1 MFKFALVVAT
11 VLSSLSSGEAGGQ
24 KWMDSAAN
32 RKRAEEK
39 TPRAPK
45 EYIVNLDLPQEE
57 RWTEIGLLY
66 ADKSFLLVEYLRRNL
81 PRGWLKPVEA
91 IAGKL
96 LPFFRDY
103 GDEMKG
109 YAKALNITDGDV
121 VSINLIYQ
129 LERLGLSCDS
139 WNNTGPSMACM
150 LPKNQDDD
158 VEDDANFG
166 PFMPYPDSDEE
177 EYKREM
183 EEVDSPGPC
192 TSFVVSDPEGKI
204 WAGRNLDWNFPDVLK
219 EFIINVDYQKAG
231 KTVFKATTAVG
242 FVGILHAVKPGAF
255 GWSMDA
261 RRKGG
266 RIGAN
271 LLEMALVRGDR
282 TPEQHARYVFE
293 TEDNYASAVAAMGG
307 TPIVNPVYYIISG
320 VAKPEGVV
328 LARDRQGVAHTYE
341 MAEEIASP
349 GGNVQKDFW
358 VGITNYDLEYH
369 PLPADDRATPMTDNL
384 NALEGKQF
392 DSKEVWEILE
402 TWPTFNGHTDI
413 TAVVDVASGSFDV
426 VVWFDHKNWPDN
438 VEEDKL

>member
-1 MFKFALVVAT
+1 MFTVKFFLLAATALTAIHNVD
-11 VLSSLSSGEAGGQ
+11 AGAQ
-24 KWMDSAAN
+24 RWMDSPEN
-32 RKRAEEK
+32 RLRAEEK
-39 TPRAPK
+39 YPRAPK
-45 EYIVNLDLPQEE
+45 EFVVNLDLPQEE
-57 RWTEIGLLY
+57 RWKEIGEKY

-81 PRGWLKPVEA
+81 PRGWLKPIEK

-109 YAKALNITDGDV
+109 YAAALNITDGDV

-139 WNNTGPSMACM
+139 WNNTGPSMACL
-150 LPKNQDDD
+150 LPRNNDDETD
-158 VEDDANFG
+158 EEPDFG
-166 PFMPYPDSDEE
+166 NFMPFESEEE
-177 EYKREM
+177 EYEREIA
-183 EEVDSPGPC
+183 EIDSPGPC
-192 TSFVVSDPEGKI
+192 TSFVISDPESKI

-219 EFIINVDYQKAG
+219 EFIINVDYQRGG

-242 FVGILHAVKPGAF
+242 FVGILHAVKPGKF

-266 RIGAN
+266 RIGPN

-282 TPEQHARYVFE
+282 TPEQHARWVFE
-293 TEDNYASAVAAMGG
+293 NEDNYADALTALGG
-307 TPIVNPVYYIISG
+307 TPIVNPVYYILSG
-320 VAKPEGVV
+320 VTKPEGAV
-328 LARDRQGVAHTYE
+328 LARDRKGVVHTYLME
-341 MAEEIASP
+341 EEIESP

-392 DSKEVWEILE
+392 GSDEVWNVLK
-402 TWPTFNGHTDI
+402 TWPTFNSHTDI
-413 TAVVDVASGSFDV
+413 TAVVDVASGDFDV
-426 VVWFDHKNWPDN
+426 VIWFDHKNWPTDD
-438 VEEDKL
+438 DK